1 MRSVQ
6 RNRPSK
12 SHDIQTIT
20 LCALSEATS
29 WSAGMPT
36 STKAPQG
43 LVGTTQIDPCILEIV
58 VGALRSLSVP
68 GFGYEAQSA
77 NATLAREN
85 EVRH

>member
-1 MRSVQ
+1 
-6 RNRPSK
+6 
-12 SHDIQTIT
+12 
-20 LCALSEATS
+20 
-29 WSAGMPT
+29 MPT

-43 LVGTTQIDPCILEIV
+43 LAGTTQIDPCILEIV